1 MGLSGAGTCS
11 AHSRDLCCGYVLVVV
26 LVVLVV
32 VVVVLLELHSGSD
45 NLSRSTGVLSG
56 GLGKEGSVREL

>member
-1 MGLSGAGTCS
+1 MLWVCFGGGAG
-11 AHSRDLCCGYVLVVV
+11 G
-26 LVVLVV
+26 